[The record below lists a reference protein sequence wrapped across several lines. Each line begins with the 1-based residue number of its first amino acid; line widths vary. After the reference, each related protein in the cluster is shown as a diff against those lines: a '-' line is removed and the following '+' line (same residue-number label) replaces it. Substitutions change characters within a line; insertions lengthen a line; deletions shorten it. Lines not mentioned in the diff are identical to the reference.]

1 LRRLLV
7 LCAVAALTAI
17 PSAAAALQPVRRDAD
32 HPRVRA
38 GTIAIPPEHGRG
50 RVRVVVRL
58 DSPPLAAALGA
69 SYSGVVAQ
77 RRLNVA
83 SSSSRAYLAQLAR
96 SQAAAA
102 TAIRRAIPEAQVSRS
117 FRVLVNGLTVELPA
131 TRLPA
136 LARLDPVTKIYPS
149 VRYALE
155 LNRSPAVMGAA
166 AYWASTGA
174 RGTGIKIGVVDDGVD
189 PTNPFFAPIGLQY
202 PPGFP
207 KGARR
212 WTSPKVI
219 VARAFPGPGSGRAG
233 RLAVDPRASFH
244 GTHVAGIAAGRAGT
258 ASTGGRDHPPVT
270 GLSGVAPNAWI
281 GNYRVFNVPTA
292 IGNTAQTPEI
302 IAAFEAAVRDGMNVI
317 NFSGGGPMTDPTN
330 DALVEAVSN
339 VAAAGVVPVIS
350 AGNDREE
357 FGMGSAGAPGVA
369 PDSIAVAALSNS
381 HVFGPALSLAGRQF
395 NFVPAGGVLPPAAWG
410 TSDRTLVDVGT
421 IVGRDG
427 RPVDRQLCASGD
439 DPNAATNNLP
449 AGSLAGTIALV
460 TRGRCAIITK
470 AFRAQ
475 QAGAVGLVM
484 ADNRASEANG
494 IPLRMPIPS
503 GTIADL
509 DGADVRA
516 LLAARGGRAA
526 VRIGR
531 EPVQHEVG
539 RSGVVTSFSSGGPTA
554 FGHVLK
560 PDVGAPGEAILSSTL
575 PAFGGPFAVFDG
587 TSMAAPHVAGAAA
600 LLLER
605 HQNWSPRTVKSALV
619 STAGPA
625 WADTARTQVA
635 SVLLSGSGLVN
646 VQAADTPFVVTDPVS
661 LSFGDLNVRGG
672 ARRVGRLLAISDVA
686 GGAGTWTLQVQP
698 QAGTAGTGLEVPG
711 SVTIPPSGN
720 VQIGVVAT
728 ATATAQAGDNY
739 GFLLLRRGAI
749 VRKVAYAFFVTR
761 PGIAAITPLK
771 LRRFQ
776 VGNTARGF
784 SNANVY
790 RFPALPF
797 GPPPDYVGK
806 PMDEK
811 GAETVYVM
819 RVNNP
824 VANAGVAVI
833 AASQGALVH
842 PWLLGSPDEND
853 VQGYPGTPVNVNSL
867 TFGYHADIGAAGLL
881 FPRRGRYF
889 VAVDSGSDEYTGRS
903 FAGSYVLRAWQND
916 VRPPR
921 VRLLTTRIAAG
932 RSLVAARVTDRGAGV
947 DPISLVIAYRRV
959 LVGAAAYDPVSG
971 LALFPIPAAAPA
983 FRAGR
988 TSSVFVAS
996 DFQEA
1001 KNVDQ
1006 AGANVLPNTRFQPAR
1021 VQVVQGPALTW
1032 LSPTPRSCAGRRQ
1045 GLLVAASSTSRIR
1058 SVRFYDGKRGI
1069 ATVRRGVA
1077 GLYSATWRTRRA
1089 QTGRHAVRAVVLDRQ
1104 GRTLSVQRVL
1114 RVCRR

>member
-1 LRRLLV
+1 MRRLLL
-7 LCAVAALTAI
+7 LCALAALTAI
-17 PSAAAALQPVRRDAD
+17 PAAGAALHPVRRDAD

-38 GTIAIPPEHGRG
+38 GTITIPPAQRQG

-58 DSPPLAAALGA
+58 EAAPLAATLG
-69 SYSGVVAQ
+69 SGYTGVVAQ
-77 RRLNVA
+77 RRLQA
-83 SSSSRAYLAQLAR
+83 SSASSRAYLARLAR
-96 SQAAAA
+96 SQAAASA
-102 TAIRRAIPEAQVSRS
+102 ALRRAIPEAKVSRS
-117 FRVLVNGLTVELPA
+117 FKVLVNGLTVDLPA
-131 TRLPA
+131 TKLPA
-136 LARLDPVTKIYPS
+136 LARLGFVTKVYPS
-149 VRYALE
+149 IRYTLE
-155 LNRSPAVMGAA
+155 LNRSTAVMGAA
-166 AYWASTGA
+166 AYWAATGA
-174 RGTGIKIGVVDDGVD
+174 RGSGVKIGVVDDGVD
-189 PTNPFFAPIGLQY
+189 PTNPFFAPAGLQY
-202 PPGFP
+202 PAGFP

-219 VARAFPGPGSGRAG
+219 VARAFPGPGSGRRG
-233 RLAVDPRASFH
+233 RLALDPRASFH
-244 GTHVAGIAAGRAGT
+244 GTHVAGIAAGTAGT
-258 ASTGGRDHPPVT
+258 ASTGGRDHAPVT

-317 NFSGGGPMTDPTN
+317 NFSGGGPMTDPNN

-369 PDSIAVAALSNS
+369 PDSIAVAALSNT
-381 HVFGPALSLAGRQF
+381 HVFGPALGVGSRSF
-395 NFVPAGGVLPPAAWG
+395 NFVPAAGVLPPAAWG
-410 TSDRTLVDVGT
+410 TSDRTLVDIGT

-427 RPVDRQLCASGD
+427 RPVDRQLCASGA

-449 AGSLAGTIALV
+449 RGSLTGAIALV
-460 TRGRCAIITK
+460 SRGRCAIITK

-475 QAGAVGLVM
+475 EAGAVGLVM
-484 ADNRASEANG
+484 VDNRSSEANA
-494 IPLRMPIPS
+494 IPLRMPIPA
-503 GTIADL
+503 GTIADQ

-516 LLAARGGRAA
+516 YLASRGGRAA
-526 VRIGR
+526 ARIGR
-531 EPVQHEVG
+531 APIEHDVG

-560 PDVGAPGEAILSSTL
+560 PDVGAPGGAILSSTL

-600 LLLER
+600 LLLQR
-605 HQNWSPRTVKSALV
+605 HPTWSPRTVKSALV

-625 WADTARTQVA
+625 WADTARTQQA

-646 VQAADTPFVVTDPVS
+646 VLAADTPFVVTDPVS
-661 LSFGDLNVRGG
+661 LSFGDLNSRGG
-672 ARRVGRLLAISDVA
+672 ARRAARLLAISDA
-686 GGAGTWTLQVQP
+686 GGGAGAWTVQVQP
-698 QAGTAGTGLEVPG
+698 QAASPGAAVEVPS
-711 SVTIPPSGN
+711 SVTVPPGGT
-720 VQIGVVAT
+720 VQIGVAAT
-728 ATATAQAGDNY
+728 AAADAPTGDNY
-739 GFLLLRRGAI
+739 GFLLLRRGAT
-749 VRKVAYAFFVTR
+749 VRKIAYAFFVSR
-761 PGIAAITPLK
+761 PGLAVITPVR

-784 SNANVY
+784 SNTTVY

-811 GAETVYVM
+811 GAESLYVM
-819 RVNNP
+819 RVNNA

-833 AASQGALVH
+833 AAGQGTVIH

-853 VQGYPGTPVNVNSL
+853 VQGYSGTPVNVNSL
-867 TFGYHADIGAAGLL
+867 TFGYRADIGAAGLL

-903 FAGSYVLRAWQND
+903 FSGPFVLRSWQND

-921 VRLLTTRIAAG
+921 IRLLTTRIAAG
-932 RSLVAARVTDRGAGV
+932 RSLVAARVTDAGAGV
-947 DPISLVIAYRRV
+947 DPTSLVIAYRRS
-959 LVGAAAYDPVSG
+959 LVGAAAYDPISG
-971 LALFPIPAAAPA
+971 LALFPIPGAAPT

-988 TSSVFVAS
+988 TPAILVGS

-1006 AGANVLPNTRFQPAR
+1006 AGANVLPNTRFQPTR
-1021 VQVVQGPALTW
+1021 VRVVRGPALTW
-1032 LSPTPRSCAGRRQ
+1032 LIPGSRACASRRQ
-1045 GLLVAASSTSRIR
+1045 PLLVAASSTARIR
-1058 SVRFYDGKRGI
+1058 SVRFYDGARGI

-1077 GLYSATWRTRRA
+1077 GLYSATWRTQRA
-1089 QTGRHAVRAVVLDRQ
+1089 RNGRHVVRAVVLDRR
-1104 GRTLSVQRVL
+1104 GRTLSVRRLL
-1114 RVCRR
+1114 RVCR

>member
-1 LRRLLV
+1 LRRLPL
-7 LCAVAALTAI
+7 LCVIAALAAV
-17 PSAAAALQPVRRDAD
+17 PPAAAGLQPVRRDAD

-38 GTIAIPPEHGRG
+38 GMIAIPPAHRAG

-58 DSPPLAAALGA
+58 GQAPLAAALGS
-69 SYSGVVAQ
+69 SYTGLVAQ
-77 RRLNVA
+77 RRLSVA
-83 SSSSRAYLAQLAR
+83 GASSRAYLTQLAR
-96 SQAAAA
+96 SQAAATA
-102 TAIRRAIPEAQVSRS
+102 AIRRAIPEAQVSRS
-117 FRVLVNGLTVELPA
+117 FRLLVNGLTVELPA
-131 TRLPA
+131 TRLPT
-136 LARLDPVTKIYPS
+136 LSRLGVVTKIYPS
-149 VRYALE
+149 VRYTLE
-155 LNRSPAVMGAA
+155 LNRSPAVMGAV
-166 AYWASTGA
+166 AYWAATGA

-189 PTNPFFAPIGLQY
+189 PTNPFFAADGLQY
-202 PPGFP
+202 PAGFP

-219 VARAFPGPGSGRAG
+219 VARAFPGPGSGRRG

-244 GTHVAGIAAGRAGT
+244 GTHVAGIAAGKAGT

-281 GNYRVFNVPTA
+281 GSYRVFNVPTA

-317 NFSGGGPMTDPTN
+317 NFSGGGPMTDPAN

-357 FGMGSAGAPGVA
+357 FGLGSAGAPGVA
-369 PDSIAVAALSNS
+369 PDSIAVAALSNT
-381 HVFGPALSLAGRQF
+381 HVFGPALSLGGRQF
-395 NFVPAGGVLPPAAWG
+395 NFVPAGVLPPVAWG
-410 TSDRTLVDVGT
+410 TSDRTLVDIGT

-427 RPVDRQLCASGD
+427 RPVDRQLCAAGD

-449 AGSLAGTIALV
+449 PGSLAGAIALV
-460 TRGRCAIITK
+460 SRGRCAIITK
-470 AFRAQ
+470 ALRAQ
-475 QAGAVGLVM
+475 QAGAIGMVM
-484 ADNRASEANG
+484 VDNRASEANP

-503 GTIADL
+503 GAIADL
-509 DGADVRA
+509 DGAEVRG
-516 LLAARGGRAA
+516 LLAARGGRAPI
-526 VRIGR
+526 RIGR

-560 PDVGAPGEAILSSTL
+560 PDVGAPGGAILSSTL

-605 HQNWSPRTVKSALV
+605 HPNWSPRTVKSALV

-646 VQAADTPFVVTDPVS
+646 VHAADTPFVVTDPVS

-672 ARRVGRLLAISDVA
+672 ARRTPRLLTIADA
-686 GGAGTWTLQVQP
+686 GGGAGLWTVQVEP
-698 QAGTAGTGLEVPG
+698 QSGTAGTGLEVPPAIN
-711 SVTIPPSGN
+711 VPPGGM
-720 VQIGVVAT
+720 VQIAAT
-728 ATATAQAGDNY
+728 ATAAANAVAGDNY
-739 GFLLLRRGAI
+739 GFLLLRRGTT

-761 PGIAAITPLK
+761 PGLAVITPLK

-784 SNANVY
+784 SNASVY

-811 GAETVYVM
+811 GAETLYVM
-819 RVNNP
+819 RVNNA
-824 VANAGVAVI
+824 VANAGVAVV
-833 AASQGALVH
+833 AAGRGALVH

-867 TFGYHADIGAAGLL
+867 TFGYRADVGAAGLL

-903 FAGSYVLRAWQND
+903 FAGPYVLRAWQND

-959 LVGAAAYDPVSG
+959 LVGAAAYDSISG
-971 LALFPIPAAAPA
+971 LALFPIPAAAPP

-988 TSSVFVAS
+988 TSTVFLAS
-996 DFQEA
+996 DFQES

-1006 AGANVLPNTRFQPAR
+1006 AGDNVLPNTRFQPAR
-1021 VQVVQGPALTW
+1021 VRVVRGPALTW
-1032 LSPTPRSCAGRRQ
+1032 LSPAPRSCTARRQ
-1045 GLLVAASSTSRIR
+1045 GLLVAASSTARIR

-1069 ATVRRGVA
+1069 ANVRRGVA

-1089 QTGRHAVRAVVLDRQ
+1089 ATGRHAVRAVMLDRQ
-1104 GRTLSVQRVL
+1104 GRALSVRRVL

>member
-1 LRRLLV
+1 
-7 LCAVAALTAI
+7 
-17 PSAAAALQPVRRDAD
+17 
-32 HPRVRA
+32 VRA
-38 GTIAIPPEHGRG
+38 GTITIPPAHRQG

-58 DSPPLAAALGA
+58 GQPPLAATLG
-69 SYSGVVAQ
+69 STYTGVVAQ
-77 RRLNVA
+77 QRLQVRSA
-83 SSSSRAYLAQLAR
+83 SSRAYLARLAR
-96 SQAAAA
+96 SQTAA
-102 TAIRRAIPEAQVSRS
+102 TAALRRAIPEAKVSRS
-117 FRVLVNGLTVELPA
+117 FRLLVNGLTVDLPA
-131 TRLPA
+131 TKLPT
-136 LARLDPVTKIYPS
+136 LARLGFVTKVYPS

-155 LNRSPAVMGAA
+155 LNRSPAVMGAT
-166 AYWASTGA
+166 AYWAATGA

-189 PTNPFFAPIGLQY
+189 PTNPFFAPNGLQY
-202 PPGFP
+202 PAGFP

-212 WTSPKVI
+212 WTSSKVI
-219 VARAFPGPGSGRAG
+219 VARAFPGPGSGRRG
-233 RLAVDPRASFH
+233 RLALDPRASFH
-244 GTHVAGIAAGRAGT
+244 GTHVAGIAAGTAGT
-258 ASTGGRDHPPVT
+258 AATGGRDHPPVT
-270 GLSGVAPNAWI
+270 GLSGIAPNAWI

-317 NFSGGGPMTDPTN
+317 NFSGGGPMTDPAN

-339 VAAAGVVPVIS
+339 VAAAGVVSVIS

-369 PDSIAVAALSNS
+369 PDSISVAALSNS
-381 HVFGPALSLAGRQF
+381 HVFGPALSLGGRLY
-395 NFVPAGGVLPPAAWG
+395 NFVPAAGVLPPAAWG
-410 TSDRTLVDVGT
+410 TSDRTLVDIGT

-427 RPVDRQLCASGD
+427 RPVDRQLCAAGD

-449 AGSLAGTIALV
+449 RGSLTGAIALV
-460 TRGRCAIITK
+460 SRGRCAIITK

-475 QAGAVGLVM
+475 EAGAVGMVM
-484 ADNRASEANG
+484 VDNRASEANG
-494 IPLRMPIPS
+494 IPLRLPIPG

-509 DGADVRA
+509 DGAEVRA
-516 LLAARGGRAA
+516 YLAARGGRAS

-560 PDVGAPGEAILSSTL
+560 PDVGAPGGAILSSTL

-605 HQNWSPRTVKSALV
+605 HPTWSPRTVKSALV

-625 WADTARTQVA
+625 WADTARTQEA

-646 VQAADTPFVVTDPVS
+646 VNAADTPFVVTDPVS
-661 LSFGDLNVRGG
+661 LSLGDLNVRNG
-672 ARRVGRLLAISDVA
+672 ARRSARLLAISDVG
-686 GGAGTWTLQVQP
+686 GGAGTWTVQVQP
-698 QAGTAGTGLEVPG
+698 QSGSAGTGLEVPA
-711 SVTIPPSGN
+711 SVSVPPGGT
-720 VQIGVVAT
+720 VQIGVAAT
-728 ATATAQAGDNY
+728 ATTSAAAGDNY
-739 GFLLLRRGAI
+739 GFILLRRGAT

-761 PGIAAITPLK
+761 PGLAVITPLR

-776 VGNTARGF
+776 IGNTARGF
-784 SNANVY
+784 SNTGVY

-811 GAETVYVM
+811 GAETLYVM
-819 RVNNP
+819 RVNNA

-833 AASQGALVH
+833 AAGQGSLIH

-867 TFGYHADIGAAGLL
+867 TFGYRADVGAAGLL

-903 FAGSYVLRAWQND
+903 FAGAYLLRSWQND

-921 VRLLTTRIAAG
+921 IRLLTKRIAAG
-932 RSLVAARVTDRGAGV
+932 RSLVAAQVTDRGAGV
-947 DPISLVIAYRRV
+947 DPISLVIAYRRA
-959 LVGAAAYDPVSG
+959 LVGAAAYDPGSG
-971 LALFPIPAAAPA
+971 LALFPIPQAAPA

-988 TSSVFVAS
+988 TPAVLLAA

-1006 AGANVLPNTRFQPAR
+1006 AGANVLPNTRFQPTR
-1021 VQVVQGPALTW
+1021 VRVVQGPALTW
-1032 LSPTPRSCAGRRQ
+1032 LVPASRSCAARRQ
-1045 GLLVAASSTSRIR
+1045 PLLVAASSTERIR

-1069 ATVRRGVA
+1069 ATVRRGIA

-1089 QTGRHAVRAVVLDRQ
+1089 KKGRHALRAVVLDQR
-1104 GRTLSVQRVL
+1104 GRVLSARRVL
-1114 RVCRR
+1114 RVCR

>member
-1 LRRLLV
+1 V
-7 LCAVAALTAI
+7 LAALTAI
-17 PSAAAALQPVRRDAD
+17 PTAAAALQPVRRDAD

-38 GTIAIPPEHGRG
+38 GTITIPPEHRRG
-50 RVRVVVRL
+50 VVRVVVRL
-58 DSPPLAAALGA
+58 GQPPLAATVG
-69 SYSGVVAQ
+69 STYTGVVSQ
-77 RRLNVA
+77 KRLAVTSA
-83 SSSSRAYLAQLAR
+83 SSRAYLARLAR
-96 SQAAAA
+96 SQAAATA
-102 TAIRRAIPEAQVSRS
+102 AIRHAIPEAEVSRS
-117 FRVLVNGLTVELPA
+117 FRILVNGLTVELPA

-136 LARLDPVTKIYPS
+136 LARLGVVTKIYPS
-149 VRYALE
+149 VRYNLE

-166 AYWASTGA
+166 AYWAATGA

-189 PTNPFFAPIGLQY
+189 PTNPFFAPTGLQY
-202 PPGFP
+202 PAGFP

-219 VARAFPGPGSGRAG
+219 VARAFPGPGSGRRG
-233 RLAVDPRASFH
+233 RLALDPRASFH
-244 GTHVAGIAAGRAGT
+244 GTHVAGIAAGKAGT

-270 GLSGVAPNAWI
+270 GLSGVAPNALI

-317 NFSGGGPMTDPTN
+317 NFSGGGPMTDPAN
-330 DALVEAVSN
+330 DALVEAVTN

-369 PDSIAVAALSNS
+369 PDSISVAALSNT
-381 HVFGPALSLAGRQF
+381 HVFGPALTLGGRQF
-395 NFVPAGGVLPPAAWG
+395 NFVPAAGVLPPAAWG
-410 TSDRTLVDVGT
+410 TSDRTLVDIGT

-427 RPVDRQLCASGD
+427 RPVDRQLCAAGD

-449 AGSLAGTIALV
+449 RGSLAGAVALV
-460 TRGRCAIITK
+460 SRGRCAIITK

-475 QAGAVGLVM
+475 EAGAVGMVM
-484 ADNRASEANG
+484 VDNRASEANG

-509 DGADVRA
+509 DGSEVRA
-516 LLAARGGRAA
+516 YLAARGGRAGA
-526 VRIGR
+526 RIGR
-531 EPVQHEVG
+531 NPIEHEVG

-560 PDVGAPGEAILSSTL
+560 PDVGAPGGAILSSTL

-605 HQNWSPRTVKSALV
+605 HPTWSPRTIKSALV

-625 WADTARTQVA
+625 WADTGRTQEA

-661 LSFGDLNVRGG
+661 LSLGDLNVRSG
-672 ARRVGRLLAISDVA
+672 ARRSGRLLSISDA
-686 GGAGTWTLQVQP
+686 GGGAGTWTVQVQP
-698 QAGTAGTGLEVPG
+698 QSASPGAALEVPA
-711 SVTIPPSGN
+711 SVTVPPGGT
-720 VQIGVVAT
+720 VQIGVAAT
-728 ATATAQAGDNY
+728 ATSTAAAGDDY
-739 GFLLLRRGAI
+739 GFVLLRRGTT

-761 PGIAAITPLK
+761 PGLAAITPLR

-776 VGNTARGF
+776 FGNTARGF
-784 SNANVY
+784 SNTSVY

-811 GAETVYVM
+811 GAESLYVM
-819 RVNNP
+819 RVNNA
-824 VANAGVAVI
+824 VANAGVAVV
-833 AASQGALVH
+833 AASSGSLIH

-867 TFGYHADIGAAGLL
+867 TFGYRADIGAAGLL

-889 VAVDSGSDEYTGRS
+889 VAVDSGSDEFSGRS
-903 FAGSYVLRAWQND
+903 FAGGFVLRSWQND

-921 VRLLTTRIAAG
+921 VRLLTTRVAAG
-932 RSLVAARVTDRGAGV
+932 RSLVAAQVTDRGAGV
-947 DPISLVIAYRRV
+947 DPISLVIAYRQA
-959 LVGAAAYDPVSG
+959 LVGAAAYDPGSG
-971 LALFPIPAAAPA
+971 LALFPIPQAAPA
-983 FRAGR
+983 LRPGR
-988 TSSVFVAS
+988 TRAIFLAS

-1021 VQVVQGPALTW
+1021 VRVVRGPALTW
-1032 LSPTPRSCAGRRQ
+1032 LSPTPRTCAARRQ
-1045 GLLVAASSTSRIR
+1045 GLLVAASATSRIR
-1058 SVRFYDGKRGI
+1058 SVRFYDGKRGV

-1077 GLYSATWRTRRA
+1077 GLYSATWRTNR
-1089 QTGRHAVRAVVLDRQ
+1089 TKKGRHALRAVVLDAR
-1104 GRTLSVQRVL
+1104 GRTLSVRRVL
-1114 RVCRR
+1114 RVCR

>member
-1 LRRLLV
+1 LRRLPL

-17 PSAAAALQPVRRDAD
+17 PSATAALQPVRRDAD

-38 GTIAIPPEHGRG
+38 GTIAIPPAHRQG

-58 DSPPLAAALGA
+58 GQPPLAAALGS
-69 SYSGVVAQ
+69 SYTGVVAE

-83 SSSSRAYLAQLAR
+83 TGSSRAYLARLAR
-96 SQAAAA
+96 SQAAASS
-102 TAIRRAIPEAQVSRS
+102 AIRQAIPEARVSRS

-131 TRLPA
+131 TRLPT
-136 LARLDPVTKIYPS
+136 LARLGVVTKVYPS

-155 LNRSPAVMGAA
+155 LNRSPSVIGAA
-166 AYWASTGA
+166 AYWAATGA
-174 RGTGIKIGVVDDGVD
+174 RGTGVKIGVVDDGVD
-189 PTNPFFAPIGLQY
+189 PTNPFFAPTGMQY

-212 WTSPKVI
+212 WTTPKVI

-233 RLAVDPRASFH
+233 RLALDPRASFH
-244 GTHVAGIAAGRAGT
+244 GTHVAGIAAGKAGT

-317 NFSGGGPMTDPTN
+317 NFSGGGPMTDPVN

-339 VAAAGVVPVIS
+339 AAAAGVVPVIS

-369 PDSIAVAALSNS
+369 PDSISVAALSNT
-381 HVFGPALSLAGRQF
+381 HVFGPALSLGGRQF

-410 TSDRTLVDVGT
+410 ASDRTLVDIGT

-427 RPVDRQLCASGD
+427 RPVDRQLCAAGD

-449 AGSLAGTIALV
+449 PGSLAGAVALV
-460 TRGRCAIITK
+460 SRGRCGIVTK
-470 AFRAQ
+470 ALRAQ
-475 QAGAVGLVM
+475 QAGAVGMVM
-484 ADNRASEANG
+484 VDNRAGEANA
-494 IPLRMPIPS
+494 IPLRLPFPA

-509 DGADVRA
+509 DGAEVRA
-516 LLAARGGRAA
+516 YLGAHSGRAPMR
-526 VRIGR
+526 VGR

-560 PDVGAPGEAILSSTL
+560 PDVGAPGGAILSSTL

-605 HQNWSPRTVKSALV
+605 HPTWSARTVKSALV

-625 WADTARTQVA
+625 WADTARTQEA

-661 LSFGDLNVRGG
+661 LSFGDLNVRSG
-672 ARRVGRLLAISDVA
+672 ARRTPRLLAVSDA
-686 GGAGTWTLQVQP
+686 GGGAGAWTVQVQP
-698 QAGTAGTGLEVPG
+698 QSASPGAALEVPA
-711 SVTIPPSGN
+711 SVSIPPGGT
-720 VQIGVVAT
+720 VQIAAT
-728 ATATAQAGDNY
+728 ATAAAGAPSGDNY
-739 GFLLLRRGAI
+739 GFILLRRGAT

-761 PGIAAITPLK
+761 PGLAVITPLK

-784 SNANVY
+784 SNTSVY

-811 GAETVYVM
+811 GAETLYVM
-819 RVNNP
+819 RVNNA

-833 AASQGALVH
+833 AASRGALVH

-853 VQGYPGTPVNVNSL
+853 VQGFPGTPVNVNSL
-867 TFGYHADIGAAGLL
+867 TFGYRADIGAAGLL

-921 VRLLTTRIAAG
+921 ARLLTTRIAAG

-947 DPISLVIAYRRV
+947 DPTSLVIAYNRV

-988 TSSVFVAS
+988 TRTVVVAS

-1021 VQVVQGPALTW
+1021 VRVVRGPSLTW
-1032 LSPTPRSCAGRRQ
+1032 LAPTPRSCAGRRQ
-1045 GLLVAASSTSRIR
+1045 GLLVAASSPARIR

-1069 ATVRRGVA
+1069 ATVRSGVA

-1089 QTGRHAVRAVVLDRQ
+1089 AKGRHAVRAVMLDGQ
-1104 GRTLSVQRVL
+1104 GRTLSVPRVL
-1114 RVCRR
+1114 RICRR

>member
-1 LRRLLV
+1 MRRLLL
-7 LCAVAALTAI
+7 LCALGALTAI
-17 PSAAAALQPVRRDAD
+17 PAAGAALQPVRHDAD
-32 HPRVRA
+32 HPRMRA
-38 GTIAIPPEHGRG
+38 GTITLPPAHQRG

-58 DSPPLAAALGA
+58 EAPPLAARLGS
-69 SYSGVVAQ
+69 SYTGVVAQ
-77 RRLNVA
+77 RRLQVNNA
-83 SSSSRAYLAQLAR
+83 SARAYLAQLGR
-96 SQAAAA
+96 SQAAATA
-102 TAIRRAIPEAQVSRS
+102 TLRRAIPEAKVSRS
-117 FRVLVNGLTVELPA
+117 FKVLVNGLTVDLPA

-136 LARLDPVTKIYPS
+136 LARLGFATKIYPS
-149 VRYALE
+149 VRFTLE
-155 LNRSPAVMGAA
+155 LNRSTAVMGAA
-166 AYWASTGA
+166 AYWAATGA
-174 RGTGIKIGVVDDGVD
+174 RGTGIKIAVVDDGVD
-189 PTNPFFAPIGLQY
+189 PTNPFFAPNGLRY
-202 PPGFP
+202 PAGFP

-212 WTSPKVI
+212 WTSPKAI
-219 VARAFPGPGSGRAG
+219 VARAFPGPGSGRRG
-233 RLAVDPRASFH
+233 RLALDPRASFH
-244 GTHVAGIAAGRAGT
+244 GTHVAGIAAGTAGT

-317 NFSGGGPMTDPTN
+317 NFSGGGPMTDPAN

-357 FGMGSAGAPGVA
+357 FGLGSAGAPGVA
-369 PDSIAVAALSNS
+369 PDSIAVAALSNT
-381 HVFGPALSLAGRQF
+381 HVFGPALTLGGRTF
-395 NFVPAGGVLPPAAWG
+395 NFVPAGVLPPAAWG
-410 TSDRTLVDVGT
+410 TSDRALIDIGT

-427 RPVDRQLCASGD
+427 KPVDRQLCAAGD

-449 AGSLAGTIALV
+449 RGSLAGAIALV
-460 TRGRCAIITK
+460 SRGRCAILTK

-475 QAGAVGLVM
+475 EAGAVGMVVV
-484 ADNRASEANG
+484 DNRASEANG

-509 DGADVRA
+509 DGAEIRA
-516 LLAARGGRAA
+516 YLAAHGGRAA
-526 VRIGR
+526 VRMGR

-539 RSGVVTSFSSGGPTA
+539 RSGVVTSFSSGGPTP
-554 FGHVLK
+554 FGHILK
-560 PDVGAPGEAILSSTL
+560 PDVGAPGAAILSSTL
-575 PAFGGPFAVFDG
+575 RAFGGPFAVFDG

-605 HQNWSPRTVKSALV
+605 HPTWSPRTVKSALV

-661 LSFGDLNVRGG
+661 LSLGDLNVRGG
-672 ARRVGRLLAISDVA
+672 ARRSARLLAISDA
-686 GGAGTWTLQVQP
+686 GGGAGTWALQVQP
-698 QAGTAGTGLEVPG
+698 QSASSGAALEIPA
-711 SVTIPPSGN
+711 SVTVPPGGS
-720 VQIGVVAT
+720 VQIGVA
-728 ATATAQAGDNY
+728 AAAAADAPAGDNY
-739 GFLLLRRGAI
+739 GFLLLRRGAT

-784 SNANVY
+784 SNTNVY

-811 GAETVYVM
+811 GAETLYVM

-833 AASQGALVH
+833 AASRGALIH

-867 TFGYHADIGAAGLL
+867 TFGYRADVGAAGLL

-903 FAGSYVLRAWQND
+903 FAGGYILRTWQND

-921 VRLLTTRIAAG
+921 IRLVTKRIAAG

-959 LVGAAAYDPVSG
+959 LVGAAAYDPGSG
-971 LALFPIPAAAPA
+971 LALFSIPGAAPA

-988 TSSVFVAS
+988 TPAVFLAS

-1021 VQVVQGPALTW
+1021 IRVVRGPALTW
-1032 LSPTPRSCAGRRQ
+1032 LIPASRGCAARRQ
-1045 GLLVAASSTSRIR
+1045 SLLVAASSSARIR
-1058 SVRFYDGKRGI
+1058 SVRFYDGKRGV

-1089 QTGRHAVRAVVLDRQ
+1089 KKGRHALRAVVLDRR
-1104 GRTLSVQRVL
+1104 GRTLSARHVMRI
-1114 RVCRR
+1114 CR

>member
-1 LRRLLV
+1 LRRLLP
-7 LCAVAALTAI
+7 LCVIAALVAI
-17 PSAAAALQPVRRDAD
+17 PSATAALQPVRRDAE

-38 GTIAIPPEHGRG
+38 GTITIPPAHRSG

-58 DSPPLAAALGA
+58 GQPPLAAALGS
-69 SYSGVVAQ
+69 SYTGVVAQ

-83 SSSSRAYLAQLAR
+83 SASSRAYLAQLAR
-96 SQAAAA
+96 AQAAATA
-102 TAIRRAIPEAQVSRS
+102 AIRRAIPDAQVSQS
-117 FRVLVNGLTVELPA
+117 FRLLVNGLTVDLPA
-131 TRLPA
+131 TRLPT
-136 LARLDPVTKIYPS
+136 LARLGSVTKVYPS
-149 VRYALE
+149 VRYTLE
-155 LNRSPAVMGAA
+155 LNRSTSVIGAT
-166 AYWASTGA
+166 AYWAATGA
-174 RGTGIKIGVVDDGVD
+174 RGNGIKIGVVDDGVD
-189 PTNPFFAPIGLQY
+189 PANPFFAPDGMQY

-212 WTSPKVI
+212 WTTPKVI
-219 VARAFPGPGSGRAG
+219 VARAFPGPGSGRRG
-233 RLAVDPRASFH
+233 RLALDPRASFH
-244 GTHVAGIAAGRAGT
+244 GTHVAGIAAGKAGT

-270 GLSGVAPNAWI
+270 GLSGVAPSAWI

-317 NFSGGGPMTDPTN
+317 NFSGGGPMTDPAN

-357 FGMGSAGAPGVA
+357 FGLGSAGAPGVA
-369 PDSIAVAALSNS
+369 PDSIAVAALSNT
-381 HVFGPALSLAGRQF
+381 HVFGPSLSLGGRQF
-395 NFVPAGGVLPPAAWG
+395 NFVPAAGVLPPAAWG
-410 TSDRTLVDVGT
+410 TSDRSLVDIGT

-427 RPVDRQLCASGD
+427 RPVDRQLCAAGD
-439 DPNAATNNLP
+439 DPNAATNTLP
-449 AGSLAGTIALV
+449 PGSLTGAIALV
-460 TRGRCAIITK
+460 SRGRCAIITK
-470 AFRAQ
+470 ALRAQ
-475 QAGAVGLVM
+475 QAGAIGMIMV
-484 ADNRASEANG
+484 DNRASEANG
-494 IPLRMPIPS
+494 IPLRLPIPS

-509 DGADVRA
+509 DGAEARA
-516 LLAARGGRAA
+516 YLAGRGGRAP
-526 VRIGR
+526 VRVGR
-531 EPVQHEVG
+531 EPLQHDIG

-560 PDVGAPGEAILSSTL
+560 PDVGAPGGAILSSTL

-605 HQNWSPRTVKSALV
+605 HPNWSPRTVKSALV

-646 VQAADTPFVVTDPVS
+646 VQSADTPFVATDPVS

-672 ARRVGRLLAISDVA
+672 ARRVGRLLSISDVE

-698 QAGTAGTGLEVPG
+698 QAGTVGTGLEVPG

-720 VQIGVVAT
+720 VQVGVVAT
-728 ATATAQAGDNY
+728 AAATAQAGDNY
-739 GFLLLRRGAI
+739 GFLLLRRGTT
-749 VRKVAYAFFVTR
+749 VRKIAYAFFVTR

-776 VGNTARGF
+776 LGNTARGF
-784 SNANVY
+784 SNTSVY

-811 GAETVYVM
+811 GAETVYVL
-819 RVNNP
+819 RVNNV

-833 AASQGALVH
+833 AAGRGALIH
-842 PWLLGSPDEND
+842 PWLLGSLDEND

-867 TFGYHADIGAAGLL
+867 TFGYRADVGAAGLL

-889 VAVDSGSDEYTGRS
+889 VAVDSGSDEYTGSS

-921 VRLLTTRIAAG
+921 IRLLTTKIAAG
-932 RSLVAARVTDRGAGV
+932 RTLVAARVTDRGAGV
-947 DPISLVIAYRRV
+947 DPISLVIGYQRV

-988 TSSVFVAS
+988 TPAVFLAS

-1006 AGANVLPNTRFQPAR
+1006 AGDNVLPNTRFQPAR
-1021 VQVVQGPALTW
+1021 VRVVRGPALTW
-1032 LSPTPRSCAGRRQ
+1032 LSPTPRSCSGRRQ
-1045 GLLVAASSTSRIR
+1045 GLLVAASSTARIR

-1077 GLYSATWRTRRA
+1077 GLYSATWRTQRA
-1089 QTGRHAVRAVVLDRQ
+1089 SKGRHAVRAVVLDRQ
-1104 GRTLSVQRVL
+1104 GRTLSVSRIL
-1114 RVCRR
+1114 RVCR